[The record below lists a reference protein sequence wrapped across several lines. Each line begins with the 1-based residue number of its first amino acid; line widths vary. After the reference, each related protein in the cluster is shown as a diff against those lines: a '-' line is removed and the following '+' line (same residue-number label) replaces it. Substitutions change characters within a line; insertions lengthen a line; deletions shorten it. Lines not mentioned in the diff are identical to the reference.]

1 MGAREGLDWMEKA
14 FAHNKG
20 AMTRSAEREG
30 VSNAQYEKEHEH
42 SKGKAGRRARAAL
55 NAKRANRK

>member
-1 MGAREGLDWMEKA
+1 MGSQDGLHWMEKA

-20 AMTRSAEREG
+20 AMTHAAQREG
-30 VSNAQYEKEHEH
+30 VSNATYEKEHEH
-42 SKGKAGRRARAAL
+42 SKGKAGKRARAAL